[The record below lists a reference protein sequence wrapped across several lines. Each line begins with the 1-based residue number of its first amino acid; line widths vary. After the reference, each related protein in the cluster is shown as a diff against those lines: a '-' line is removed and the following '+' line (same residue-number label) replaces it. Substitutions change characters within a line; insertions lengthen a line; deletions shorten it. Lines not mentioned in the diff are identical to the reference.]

1 MKGNL
6 ILLIAG
12 ATLGLDWASFAAP
25 AAAQPAK
32 TDSALILSAATKK
45 STTARQRRDQDQIAC
60 TVAGCHPIPSGCHPQ
75 MGYSWD
81 GIPTGFD
88 IVVCAPPRGRGG

>member
-12 ATLGLDWASFAAP
+12 ATLGLDWATLVAP
-25 AAAQPAK
+25 APAK
-32 TDSALILSAATKK
+32 TAKPASALILPPATKK
-45 STTARQRRDQDQIAC
+45 STAARRRRDQDQIAC

-75 MGYSWD
+75 MGYSSD